1 MILKLALSDLKCD
14 RLMSVCAAAAMTAV
28 IAPLLLLFS
37 LRYGIITSLEDNL
50 RNSPAN
56 LEIKMLSGYD
66 LDEGFFSK
74 MRSDKDVGFVIEV
87 TRALSLTSDIMG
99 KGRVR
104 TMVDTVPTG
113 KGDPLFA
120 FSKIPDLKGDGE
132 CVLTSQLAS
141 DLGVAK
147 GGSVKIAISRTMNG
161 ERQSAARTFQ
171 VAGVLKNAAAPGL
184 HAYLTLP
191 VITAMEDWRD
201 GYEPAIFSD
210 GSKPN
215 VKRTTFSKARIYA
228 SSIDSLEGLS
238 KKLRARFNISDRT
251 SEVENIFTSHPEFCM
266 EMPET
271 SMDLYPE
278 SGTQRI
284 LDIKFT
290 YFHSPEELA
299 AMRDEVETS
308 VRRIVS
314 VYGLSNSELTNAR
327 RIYERLGRNAGYIP
341 QEDSRTASDGVYG
354 ALINGQ
360 ANSYGFAQAYC
371 LLMQSCGIPCTIV
384 SGQKGGAA
392 HSWCLMDVD
401 GTSCYVDPSLAADGD
416 HMWFL
421 LGTMELEL
429 NGYEI
434 QNPEEYPFVE
444 LPWALRPSP

>member
-1 MILKLALSDLKCD
+1 MKRIVVCILLIAAILSDCGL
-14 RLMSVCAAAAMTAV
+14 
-28 IAPLLLLFS
+28 
-37 LRYGIITSLEDNL
+37 
-50 RNSPAN
+50 
-56 LEIKMLSGYD
+56 
-66 LDEGFFSK
+66 
-74 MRSDKDVGFVIEV
+74 MRSSSYVVV
-87 TRALSLTSDIMG
+87 TPHNEDYGVALDSD
-99 KGRVR
+99 
-104 TMVDTVPTG
+104 
-113 KGDPLFA
+113 
-120 FSKIPDLKGDGE
+120 
-132 CVLTSQLAS
+132 VLTVSSYLS
-141 DLGVAK
+141 
-147 GGSVKIAISRTMNG
+147 
-161 ERQSAARTFQ
+161 
-171 VAGVLKNAAAPGL
+171 LKNALINAVEDRRDDFVIRAESYPGNL
-184 HAYLTLP
+184 GEDLNQAVYEVSKMSPLGAYVVSSMTYDYSRIVSYYEINFNVSYKRSLEEIQQIVYVTDLSG
-191 VITAMEDWRD
+191 IREKLEEAMAS
-201 GYEPAIFSD
+201 YEPRLI
-210 GSKPN
+210 
-215 VKRTTFSKARIYA
+215 
-228 SSIDSLEGLS
+228 
-238 KKLRARFNISDRT
+238 LRVGDYRAFDLAT
-251 SEVENIFTSHPEFCM
+251 EVESVFTAHPEFCI